1 MKTYIATLTKALG
14 KQTKVQIN
22 ANSKKEVVEKLS
34 SDFGLGI
41 APITI
46 KQVQLLSDLPISQQ
60 SFYYPN
66 YIC

>member
-1 MKTYIATLTKALG
+1 MKIYIVTITKALG
-14 KQTKVQIN
+14 KQTKVQVN
-22 ANSKKEVVEKLS
+22 ANSKKEVVQKLS

-41 APITI
+41 APITTKNI
-46 KQVQLLSDLPISQQ
+46 QLFSDLSISQQ